1 MPDNENIDKWIDMN
15 AHSNIVTCFDCFK
28 DQETGYHFSM
38 TELHNGGTMFDYIR
52 SLRLDLSLDVTRKY
66 RELVYDVAIQVA
78 TGLDAAHNSGLVHGN
93 LDLSKVVIQNNDEH
107 LEFKITDFQ
116 PGSSLAAKLNTEA
129 SYWPF
134 SRNKK
139 MLSEREKVEVLMLKD
154 VY

>member
-93 LDLSKVVIQNNDEH
+93 LDLSKIMIQNNDEH

-116 PGSSLAAKLNTEA
+116 PGSSSQQNLTRRQVTGHSLAIRKCCR
-129 SYWPF
+129 SV
-134 SRNKK
+134 KK
-139 MLSEREKVEVLMLKD
+139 SKCSC
-154 VY
+154 

>member
-1 MPDNENIDKWIDMN
+1 MPENENIDKWIDMN

-93 LDLSKVVIQNNDEH
+93 LDLSKVMIQNNDEH
-107 LEFKITDFQ
+107 LEFKITDF
-116 PGSSLAAKLNTEA
+116 
-129 SYWPF
+129 
-134 SRNKK
+134 
-139 MLSEREKVEVLMLKD
+139 
-154 VY
+154 